1 MAANAAAAAVAAM
14 EREKTLQ
21 EELALPILLTDRV
34 LKSADEA
41 ESNRSECVDIARQV
55 DRISQM
61 LRAAVRLTGSTSP
74 AIYDRPIRR
83 IAGDVSKNLER
94 ALTLV
99 RKCKHT
105 GILRHVFL
113 TITSSAAD
121 FKKVSNLLE
130 SSIADLKWLLSIY
143 DSDEDGAKLTIPPI
157 ASNDPILAWVWS
169 CIASLQTNRLAKE
182 RVESA
187 NCLASLAC
195 DNQRYRKVIVEE
207 GAVPPLLRLLKD
219 GGGSAEGQI
228 AAAKAL
234 SCLADDVERTRVI
247 AAELGIGIIVQV
259 LGDSPMKVQ
268 APVADL
274 VAKIAEV
281 DPMAREEFG
290 RENVLKPLVSCLIM
304 DLDLEDYK
312 RIHSSGGKTSI
323 HSIVQKELAAK
334 SHHNHIYG
342 SNSNSYHKVQSSSS
356 FSSMDGRG
364 SGQNSKKERE
374 NASPE
379 LKHRLKTNCS
389 LALRRL
395 CEGSLRNSQKIAEPK
410 GLFCLSKIIETE
422 KGDLQYNCLMT
433 IVEVAEVAEDNAD
446 LRKVAWKP
454 SSPPA
459 KAVLDQ
465 LLRVIKEESNPD
477 FQIHA
482 IKAIGC
488 LSRIFSSKETGIISA
503 LVAHLGNPNTNV
515 ATEAAVALT
524 KFTRP
529 ENHNCAAHSKTI
541 IECNGVPLLMK
552 MLSASDRAKKN
563 GLVLLCYLS
572 MHVGNSKALAEA
584 RALRTLESAI
594 RSGVAQ
600 SPESREIFSR
610 AVHQLMLYQ
619 DGDHPHSQSYA
630 IV

>member
-1 MAANAAAAAVAAM
+1 MAAAAAAAAAAAM

-21 EELALPILLTDRV
+21 EELALPILLTDRF
-34 LKSADEA
+34 LKSAEEA
-41 ESNRSECVDIARQV
+41 ESNRSECVEIVRQV
-55 DRISQM
+55 DKISQM
-61 LRAAVRLTGSTSP
+61 LRAAVRLTASTSP

-121 FKKVSNLLE
+121 FKKLSNLLE

-143 DSDEDGAKLTIPPI
+143 DSDEDGAKLSIPPI

-169 CIASLQTNRLAKE
+169 SIASLQTNRLAKD

-228 AAAKAL
+228 AAANAL
-234 SCLADDVERTRVI
+234 SCLADDVDRTRVI

-259 LGDSPMKVQ
+259 LGDSAMKLQ
-268 APVADL
+268 MSVADL
-274 VAKIAEV
+274 VAKVAEV

-290 RENVLKPLVSCLIM
+290 RENVLKPLASCLIM

-312 RIHSSGGKTSI
+312 RVHSSGGKASI

-334 SHHNHIYG
+334 NHHNHIYG
-342 SNSNSYHKVQSSSS
+342 NSYHKVQSSAS
-356 FSSMDGRG
+356 FSSRDGRG
-364 SGQNSKKERE
+364 SGHNSKKERE

-379 LKHRLKTNCS
+379 VKLKLKTNCA
-389 LALRRL
+389 LALWRL
-395 CEGSLRNSQKIAEPK
+395 CKGSLRNSQKIAEPK

-422 KGDLQYNCLMT
+422 RGDLQYNCLMT

-477 FQIHA
+477 FQIPA

-488 LSRIFSSKETGIISA
+488 LSRIFSAKETGIISA
-503 LVAHLGNPNTNV
+503 LVAHLGDANTDV
-515 ATEAAVALT
+515 ATEAAIALA

-541 IECNGVPLLMK
+541 IECNGVPLLTK

-563 GLVLLCYLS
+563 GLILLCYLS

-584 RALRTLESAI
+584 RALRTLDSAI

-600 SPESREIFSR
+600 SPESKEIFSR

-619 DGDHPHSQSYA
+619 DGDHPHSHSYA